1 MRPRW
6 CVDVGLLK
14 RLVLLP
20 LAPVEGVLWLTR
32 AIHEVAER
40 ELNDPTILR
49 QRLYEAQLAYEHGEI
64 SQEELDQIEELIVG
78 RLLDPRVQR
87 LEVSDG

>member
-1 MRPRW
+1 
-6 CVDVGLLK
+6 VGLLK

-20 LAPVEGVLWLTR
+20 LAPVEGVVWLTKT
-32 AIHEVAER
+32 IHGVAER

-49 QRLYEAQLAYEHGEI
+49 RRLHEAQLAYEHGEI
-64 SQEELDQIEELIVG
+64 SKEELDQIEEQIVD
-78 RLLDPRVQR
+78 RLLDPGVQR